1 MNMKTKR
8 TLVRT
13 RTWAAALSLSFGAAA
28 CGGSPEKPPAAGAV
42 EAVAVTVGRV
52 GVTASAGSFDA
63 GGTLVAR
70 QTAIVASRV
79 MAPITR
85 IAVVPGE
92 RVRRGQVLVV
102 LEGDEM
108 TAQAARARAGLESV
122 RAAARVAASDRA
134 AADAGVTLARATYAR
149 IAKLHAERSATSQEL
164 DEASAALKQTEARAV
179 MAAAQIDAAARGIEA
194 AEAGARAADIA
205 QSWHTLT
212 APFDGMVS
220 ARHADPGTMA
230 APGQPLLTLEGT
242 GALQMDVRVDAS
254 RAAALGVGHP
264 AEVRIDASGSDAW
277 VAGRIAEI
285 ARVDPASHSFVVTV
299 DVDANTHWRS
309 GLFGRARF
317 RGPSTERLTVPADA
331 IVTRGQL
338 TFVYVVGADDHARL
352 RMVSLGEAG
361 SDRADVLAGLSDGD
375 RVVRRPAPALADGAK
390 VRVSAAA
397 PEGVR

>member
-1 MNMKTKR
+1 MK
-8 TLVRT
+8 T
-13 RTWAAALSLSFGAAA
+13 RTWAVVLSLSIGAAA
-28 CGGSPEKPPAAGAV
+28 CGGAPDTSPAADTATAV
-42 EAVAVTVGRV
+42 PVAVDRV
-52 GVTASAGSFDA
+52 AITASAGSFDT

-85 IAVVPGE
+85 VTVVPGD

-108 TAQAARARAGLESV
+108 TAQAARARAGLESA
-122 RAAARVAASDRA
+122 RAGARVAASDRA
-134 AADAGVTLARATYAR
+134 AAAAGVTLARATYER
-149 IAKLHAERSATSQEL
+149 IATLHAERSATSQEL
-164 DEASAALKQTEARAV
+164 DEAGAALKQAEARAA
-179 MAAAQIDAAARGIEA
+179 MAAAQADMTDRGIEA
-194 AEAGARAADIA
+194 AEAGTRAADIA
-205 QSWHTLT
+205 QSWNTLA
-212 APFDGMVS
+212 APFDGVVS

-254 RAAALGVGHP
+254 RAAALAVGQP
-264 AEVRIDASGSDAW
+264 AEVRIDASGTDEW
-277 VAGRIAEI
+277 TAGRIAEI

-299 DVDANTHWRS
+299 DVAANTNWRS

-317 RGPSTERLTVPADA
+317 SGPSAERLTVSADA
-331 IVTRGQL
+331 VVTRGQL

-361 SDRADVLAGLSDGD
+361 GDRVDVLAGLSDGD
-375 RVVRRPAPALADGAK
+375 RVVLRPAPALADGAK
-390 VRVSAAA
+390 VRAGAPA
-397 PEGVR
+397 PEGAR